1 MTLPKNS
8 PVYSQVDSGLGILTL
23 ADGQGT
29 NRLDGPFLQALLSAL
44 EDLIKNLEVKVILLR
59 SAEENFC
66 LGMNLDV
73 LKESLDRG
81 AVEAGNAK
89 SDNNQGAARADG
101 VSLYGQV
108 LDLIAFGPKP
118 VISLVEGPVKAGG
131 VGIIAASD
139 IVVAHGQKAS
149 FELSEVLFGL
159 IPANVLPFLMN
170 QRISPQRARYLVL
183 SAKLLSATEAQQLG
197 MIDEVYEEPELEKG
211 LRNLLKTMMRAEPGA
226 LASAKRFIAS
236 NIDSDFPEFRDA
248 AQDELLGLMT
258 KSAVAQGLEAFSIGE
273 MPPWFDRFKPS
284 QNLTGAKS
292 NQKGVTA

>member
-1 MTLPKNS
+1 MILPKNN
-8 PVYSQVDSGLGILTL
+8 PVRSRVDSGLGILTL
-23 ADGQGT
+23 SDGQGT
-29 NRLDGPFLQALLSAL
+29 NRLDVPFLQALLSAL
-44 EDLIKNLEVKVILLR
+44 EELLRNPAVRVILLR

-73 LKESLDRG
+73 LKESLDKG
-81 AVEAGNAK
+81 A
-89 SDNNQGAARADG
+89 SDERSDDSNSNQEAARADG

-118 VISLVEGPVKAGG
+118 VLSLVEGPVKAGG
-131 VGIIAASD
+131 IGLIAASD

-159 IPANVLPFLMN
+159 IPANVLPFLMQ

-183 SAKLLSATEAQQLG
+183 SAKLLTATEAQHLG

-211 LRNLLKTMMRAEPGA
+211 LRSLIKTMMRAEPGA

-248 AQDELLGLMT
+248 AHDELLSLMT
-258 KSAVAQGLEAFSIGE
+258 KPAVAQGLKAFSIGE

-284 QNLTGAKS
+284 QNLTGAQFQ
-292 NQKGVTA
+292 QKGVTA